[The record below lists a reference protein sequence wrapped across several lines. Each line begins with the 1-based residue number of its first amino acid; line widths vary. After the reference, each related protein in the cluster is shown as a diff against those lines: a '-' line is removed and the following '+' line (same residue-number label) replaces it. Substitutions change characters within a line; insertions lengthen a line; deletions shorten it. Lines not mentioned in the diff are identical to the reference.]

1 MSEYLVSARKY
12 RPLNFDDVIG
22 QQHITQT
29 LSNAISNNQVAHAY
43 LFCGPR
49 GVGKTTCA
57 RIFST
62 LVNNNHQSEYNVF
75 ELDGASNNSVDDIR
89 NLIEQVKIPPQIGK
103 YKVYIIDEVHML
115 SKAAF
120 NAFLKTLEEPPK
132 HSIFILAT
140 TEKEKII
147 PTILSRCQIFDF
159 KRISNTEIQKY
170 LSQITIKENIKV
182 ENHTLQL
189 IADKSDGSLRDAL
202 SIFDRIHTLCNTD
215 WEHEKVSKILL
226 CLDTKFC
233 INLLDDIIAKDIPST
248 LMKINTILEK
258 GFDSKEI
265 IRSLMSHFR
274 NLIIIKDS
282 ATTTLLIDEEKEILH
297 EMKVQSE
304 KLSTNHILLA
314 LNCLNECDNQYEK
327 SINPRFLVELCIMQL
342 CSLSDDI
349 KKKLLIPVA
358 TQLVTQNTAKVTKT
372 EPSKQEEIDLNTA
385 KVTKTKPSKQEE
397 IDLNTATEEQP
408 SIIQIN
414 PNTESRTQNM
424 KNNDHT
430 KIAPNIESDLLSI
443 SEELESMTQILETKN
458 GEEKNEWSE
467 KQLIIQWKEF
477 AKKLI
482 DRQKI
487 NLANIFDRY
496 NPKKDNNTLILEL
509 VSLSE
514 KSEVE
519 EIKVELLTFL
529 KNRLKNDFIE
539 LVITLTQEDNKNMLH
554 TKSEKYQHMLEKN
567 QKIQLIK
574 EQLDLNII

>member
-29 LSNAISNNQVAHAY
+29 LSNAISNNQIAHAY

-57 RIFST
+57 RIFSA

-170 LSQITIKENIKV
+170 LSQITTKENIKV

-202 SIFDRIHTLCNTD
+202 SIFDRVHTLCNTD

-233 INLLDDIIAKDIPST
+233 INLLDDIIVKDIPST
-248 LMKINTILEK
+248 LLKINTILEK

-358 TQLVTQNTAKVTKT
+358 TPLVTQNKAKVTKT
-372 EPSKQEEIDLNTA
+372 EPSKQKEGDLN
-385 KVTKTKPSKQEE
+385 KVTDK
-397 IDLNTATEEQP
+397 QP
-408 SIIQIN
+408 SIVQIN

-443 SEELESMTQILETKN
+443 SEELESMTQIAETKN

-477 AKKLI
+477 ADKLI

-539 LVITLTQEDNKNMLH
+539 LVITLTQEDSKNMLH

-567 QKIQLIK
+567 RKIQLIK

>member
-12 RPLNFDDVIG
+12 RPLNFDNVIG

-29 LSNAISNNQVAHAY
+29 LSNAISNNQIAHAY

-57 RIFST
+57 RIFSA

-233 INLLDDIIAKDIPST
+233 INLLDDILAKDIPST

-282 ATTTLLIDEEKEILH
+282 ATTTLLVDEEKEILH
-297 EMKVQSE
+297 EMKGQSE

-358 TQLVTQNTAKVTKT
+358 TPLVTQNKAKVTKT
-372 EPSKQEEIDLNTA
+372 EPSKQKEGDLN
-385 KVTKTKPSKQEE
+385 KVTDK
-397 IDLNTATEEQP
+397 QP
-408 SIIQIN
+408 SIGQIN
-414 PNTESRTQNM
+414 PNTEPRTQNM

-430 KIAPNIESDLLSI
+430 KIVPNIESDLLSI
-443 SEELESMTQILETKN
+443 SEELESMTQIVETKN

-477 AKKLI
+477 AEKLI

-529 KNRLKNDFIE
+529 KNGLKNDFIE